1 VVHQRGNLR
10 VRVDRDKTAAELVAV
25 ADLDQPGVVF
35 RPGMPEG
42 QQLFEQDGDLLPV
55 GRGQEY
61 SCSGCLPT
69 GSSFSWVAPAI
80 GRLMLAKVPP
90 LSVSQVQIFG
100 GT

>member
-55 GRGQEY
+55 GRGQ
-61 SCSGCLPT
+61 GIQLQRVLADRQF
-69 GSSFSWVAPAI
+69 FSWVAPAI